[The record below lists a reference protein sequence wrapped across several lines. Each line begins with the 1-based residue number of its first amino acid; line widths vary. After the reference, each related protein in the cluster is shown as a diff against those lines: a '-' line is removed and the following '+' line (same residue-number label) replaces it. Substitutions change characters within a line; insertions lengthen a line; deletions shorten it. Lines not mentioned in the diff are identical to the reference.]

1 MVDVDSQDSQ
11 ALQDLQG
18 LQDHKWMQR
27 ALDLAA
33 KGAGRVS
40 PNPMVGAV
48 ITRKGQCL
56 GEGYHG
62 YYGGPHAEIVAIED
76 AKAKGHSLS
85 GATLYVTLE
94 PCCHYGKTPPCV
106 EAILS
111 EGFSRVVVAMADP
124 NPLVAGKGLEKLR
137 EAGIATDTGIMEAK
151 ARKLNE
157 AFIKYITTKMPF
169 VVFKA
174 ALTLDGK
181 IATTTGDSKW
191 ISGETSR
198 ALVHQWRSESDLVMV
213 GIGTVLADDPLLT
226 VRSLPGEVAPSAA
239 LKQLTIVRQPHR
251 LVVDPW
257 LDIPKAA
264 KLLSLTDGS
273 TTYIACSDQCNP
285 QRAKALVSESLGKVE
300 LLPQPEKDG
309 HLDLQQLM
317 VTLGQAGISRVLL
330 EGGAGLGASALKAG
344 IVDKLA
350 FYLAPKLLGGQG
362 APGPIGNMG
371 IETLAAAMTLE
382 AMTHR
387 AIGEDVLIEAYIK
400 K

>member
-1 MVDVDSQDSQ
+1 MVDVDSRDSQ

-48 ITRKGQCL
+48 ITREGLCL
-56 GEGYHG
+56 GEGHHAD
-62 YYGGPHAEIVAIED
+62 YGGPHAEIVAIED

-94 PCCHYGKTPPCV
+94 PCCHFGKTPPCV
-106 EAILS
+106 DAILS
-111 EGFSRVVVAMADP
+111 EGLSRVVVAMADP

-137 EAGIATDTGIMEAK
+137 EAGIATDAGILEAQAK
-151 ARKLNE
+151 KLNE
-157 AFIKYITTKMPF
+157 AFIKHITTKMPF

-191 ISGETSR
+191 ISGVTSR
-198 ALVHQWRSESDLVMV
+198 ALVHQWRRESDLVMV

-226 VRSLPGEVAPSAA
+226 VRLLPGEGEQSEGLRQPTES
-239 LKQLTIVRQPHR
+239 KQPHR

-257 LDIPKAA
+257 LDIPRDA

-273 TTYIACSDQCNP
+273 TTYIACSDRCDSS
-285 QRAKALVSESLGKVE
+285 KAEAILSASLGKVV
-300 LLPQPEKDG
+300 LLPLPETDG
-309 HLDLQQLM
+309 HLSLQQLM
-317 VTLGQAGISRVLL
+317 ATLGAAGISRVLL

-350 FYLAPKLLGGQG
+350 FFLAPKLLGGQG

-382 AMTHR
+382 GMTHW
-387 AIGEDVLIEAYIK
+387 ATGEDVLIEAYIK